1 MIKIAVLVSGNGTN
15 LQSIIDACKSGD
27 VPGKVVLVVSSN
39 KEAYALER
47 ARKEGIESVAVEREK
62 FDSDENYSKEIMKYI
77 DEKDT
82 DLICLAGFLKK
93 LDKVLIDKYRNRIMN
108 IHPALLPK
116 YGGKGMYGLKV
127 HAAVLESGDEYTGCT
142 VHFVDE
148 IYDHGPVIL
157 QEMIPVEKEDTPEVL
172 AQKVLEIEHRLY
184 PEAIKLFESGEIAEK
199 SEDQND

>member
-93 LDKVLIDKYRNRIMN
+93 LDKALIDKYRNRIMN

-157 QEMIPVEKEDTPEVL
+157 QKMIPVEKEDTPEVL

-184 PEAIKLFESGEIAEK
+184 PEAIKLFASGEIAEK